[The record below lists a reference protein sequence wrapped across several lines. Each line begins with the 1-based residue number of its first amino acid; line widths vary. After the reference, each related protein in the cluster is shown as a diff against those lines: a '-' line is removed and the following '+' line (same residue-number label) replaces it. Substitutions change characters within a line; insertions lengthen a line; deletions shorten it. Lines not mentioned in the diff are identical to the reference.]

1 MKSGFSGG
9 VPARTVAIAAIGA
22 ALLATAGCTRIRDHH
37 GYIADSQLIQSV
49 QAGVDNRESVLRT
62 LGRPSF
68 ESEFDKNSWY
78 YVSRNTEQFGFTTPK
93 AKRQQL
99 LIVSF
104 DASGT
109 VSAVQQ
115 RGLEEVV
122 DVGMVGDKTPTLGR
136 EKSFL
141 QDIFGNIG
149 RVGGAGPGAGPSAD
163 NP

>member
-9 VPARTVAIAAIGA
+9 VPAKALASLAIGT

-37 GYIADSQLIQSV
+37 GYITDSQLIQSV
-49 QAGVDNRESVLRT
+49 QPGVDNRESVMRT

-68 ESEFDKNSWY
+68 ESEFDKGSWY
-78 YVSRNTEQFGFTTPK
+78 YVSRNTSQLGFSNPV
-93 AKRQQL
+93 AKKQQL

-104 DASGT
+104 DANGT
-109 VSAVQQ
+109 VNNVEQ
-115 RGLEEVV
+115 RGLEKVV

-136 EKSFL
+136 ERTL
-141 QDIFGNIG
+141 LGDIFGNIG
-149 RVGGAGPGAGPSAD
+149 RAGGAGAGAGPSAD